1 MRKLYCILSI
11 MLCSISVMAQWNDDD
26 VLLYPGTDGHLTKII
41 HGVQI
46 EDSGV
51 PFSLVTMTNN
61 FIAATNALQ
70 GEINTK
76 VATNET
82 HDVAIG
88 GDVTIGLSSN
98 VNTVFSTEIS
108 FLVAGL
114 DGQVKESGFYSID
127 TKSGWAW
134 AYGYHDYGLT
144 RLTNGVLDYVWLFHG
159 DSKDMDVNGN
169 SMTNIGLLQATSV
182 KASASSVAV
191 TNFSNDSTSTDAYTL
206 LTANAGYIART
217 NAVGVYSNNVEAL
230 AYLQDGDTLATG
242 LYGPNA
248 IATNQYVNK
257 QQLDSV
263 LVGNV
268 DIYLTSTKEMA
279 FTNSFGPTNDTYKGA
294 CSQTNIGPLTTLTI
308 SSQINGAYL
317 FGFGCTNKSYT
328 RVSGQSV
335 KGVVYISENAAGFVI
350 GKVEVY
356 RRDTITG
363 DLAEWGD
370 GGDVFTLVDSA
381 TPQRTEFSV
390 PVVGVTTNNA
400 FEIWARFKRTAGT
413 ASGVNL
419 LVGCG
424 TGMVSRISFT
434 VASDILLE
442 GYQTVAGYQA
452 GTGTLYNAFKEEHR
466 SILIQDPTNG
476 VTYWCE
482 NPFGAPATVSD
493 VYVQTIG
500 VTGLVD
506 VIRRNRSAG
515 WETYTTVATGLVAD
529 VTGVSTVS
537 TRALTNNQYIGAVF
551 SGLNGFNITNR
562 IMVEFQ
568 IDRD

>member
-1 MRKLYCILSI
+1 
-11 MLCSISVMAQWNDDD
+11 MAQWNDDD

-98 VNTVFSTEIS
+98 VNTAFSTEIS

-134 AYGYHDYGLT
+134 AYGWHDYGLT

-169 SMTNIGLLQATSV
+169 SITNIGLSQSTSLKVSATG
-182 KASASSVAV
+182 AIV
-191 TNFSNDSTSTDAYTL
+191 TNTSNDSTSTDAYTL
-206 LTANAGYIART
+206 LTANAGYVART

-363 DLAEWGD
+363 DLEEWGD

-506 VIRRNRSAG
+506 VIRRDRSAG

-568 IDRD
+568 IDRN